1 MIGGMM
7 MRVSKI
13 ALRRIPVL
21 LLIESLTPVLTLA
34 IIGISAVIVNLFGIS
49 AGSVSAVALSFM
61 MLIVWII
68 GSAFIYGIMDLS
80 RNFRY
85 SWYLHIAWFSLKT
98 VTLISYS
105 ISSLM
110 AGDMAPDTAYISKA
124 EAISDVLSAVHQ
136 FSGMAAI
143 YFAMLGMRDVM
154 IKLGD
159 RKTGG
164 SFRKYSYIFLITGI
178 VSAVND
184 ISSVVLGMIFPVTEE
199 TPDPW
204 SLSLIAVYG
213 LLNLFTAI
221 VSIPVYL
228 TVRSSCKTIYSKLQN
243 VQEV

>member
-7 MRVSKI
+7 MRLSKK

-61 MLIVWII
+61 LLIVWII

-98 VTLISYS
+98 VTLISAS
-105 ISSLM
+105 ISSVMSENLPSVT
-110 AGDMAPDTAYISKA
+110 DYLS
-124 EAISDVLSAVHQ
+124 EAVSDVLSAIHQ

-143 YFAMLGMRDVM
+143 YFAMLGLRDVM

-159 RKTGG
+159 RTTGEK
-164 SFRKYSYIFLITGI
+164 FRKYSYIFLITGI
-178 VSAVND
+178 VSALND
-184 ISSVVLGMIFPVTEE
+184 ISDVVISMIFPGTED
-199 TPDPW
+199 TINPW
-204 SLSLIAVYG
+204 SLSLLAVYG
-213 LLNLFTAI
+213 ILNLFTAI